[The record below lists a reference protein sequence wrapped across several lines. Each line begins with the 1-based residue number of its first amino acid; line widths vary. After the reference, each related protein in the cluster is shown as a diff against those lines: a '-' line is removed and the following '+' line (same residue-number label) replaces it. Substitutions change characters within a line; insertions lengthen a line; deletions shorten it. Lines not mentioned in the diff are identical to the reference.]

1 MPESVQMRSV
11 RPPEVAGMF
20 YPGNPEACRSIV
32 SRCLADARPYSLG
45 PSKAIVAPHAG
56 YLYSGPIA
64 GTAFAPLADRRKE
77 IRRVV
82 IIGPAHRA
90 LFRGLATT
98 SANAWATPLGSV
110 AVDWPSMGE
119 LLSLPCM
126 RVADEFFA
134 GEHSLE
140 VHVPFLQ
147 QVLGAFSIIPILVGE
162 ASHKDV
168 ARTLQM
174 VWGGSETLI
183 SVSSDLSH
191 FLDYAAARR
200 LDALTAERI
209 ECLQGDEIGL
219 ENACGHLAL
228 GGTLQRARALDL
240 RVTALDLRNSGDT
253 QGDRGRVV
261 GYGAFAVEHAGAARL
276 AEDQRVRLLA
286 AARSALEFGVR
297 IRKPP
302 DIDLVSSDPWSLR
315 AMRATFITLRIGGRL
330 RGCMGTV
337 AARRPLLLDVAANAY
352 RAGFEDPRFPALSA
366 EELGRVTIE
375 VAVLSTPRPIEFS
388 GEADLVRQ
396 LRPGV
401 DGVLLREGKS
411 QSVLLPCVWES
422 VARPDEFVKHLKHK
436 AGLGRDCL
444 PDAAGA
450 LRFSV
455 EEFGEPRGEAAGH
468 VAADL
473 ASR

>member
-1 MPESVQMRSV
+1 MPKSVQTRTV

-32 SRCLADARPYSLG
+32 SRCLADAPPLSLG
-45 PSKAIVAPHAG
+45 PGKAIVAPHAG
-56 YLYSGPIA
+56 YIYSGPIA
-64 GTAFAPLADRRKE
+64 GTAFAPLAARRAE
-77 IRRVV
+77 ILRVV
-82 IIGPAHRA
+82 IIGPAHRV

-98 SANAWATPLGSV
+98 SADAWATPLGSV
-110 AVDWPSMGE
+110 AVDWASMGD

-147 QVLGAFSIIPILVGE
+147 QVLDRFTILPILVGD
-162 ASHKDV
+162 ASHDDV
-168 ARTLQM
+168 AQALRV
-174 VWGGSETLI
+174 VWGGPETLI

-209 ECLQGDEIGL
+209 ECLRGEEIGP
-219 ENACGHLAL
+219 ENACGHAAL
-228 GGTLQRARALDL
+228 GGALQRARALDL

-261 GYGAFAVEHAGAARL
+261 GYGAFAMEHAGAARL
-276 AEDQRVRLLA
+276 AEDQRYRLLA
-286 AARSALEFGVR
+286 AARAALESGVR
-297 IRKPP
+297 NRKPS
-302 DIDLVSSDPWSLR
+302 DIGLATGDPRPLG
-315 AMRATFITLRIGGRL
+315 AMRASFVTLRIGGRL

-337 AARRPLLLDVAANAY
+337 TACRPLLVDVAANAY
-352 RAGFEDPRFPALSA
+352 RAGFEDPRFSALSA
-366 EELGRVTIE
+366 EELGKVTID

-388 GEADLVRQ
+388 GEADLARQ
-396 LRPGV
+396 LQPDV
-401 DGVLLREGKS
+401 DGVILRKGDS
-411 QSVLLPCVWES
+411 QGVLLPGVWDHIT
-422 VARPDEFVKHLKHK
+422 RPGEFVKHLKHK
-436 AGLGRDCL
+436 AGLRSDRW
-444 PDAAGA
+444 PDAASA

-455 EEFGEPRGEAAGH
+455 ERFGEPPEKAVIAG
-468 VAADL
+468 DQETE
-473 ASR
+473 